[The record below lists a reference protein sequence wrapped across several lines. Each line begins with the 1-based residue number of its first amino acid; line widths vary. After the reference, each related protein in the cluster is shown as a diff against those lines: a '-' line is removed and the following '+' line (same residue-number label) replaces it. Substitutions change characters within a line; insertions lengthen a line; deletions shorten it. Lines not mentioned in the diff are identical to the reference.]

1 MPRGFAV
8 TATPV
13 RRCASAGYSDCTL
26 ISSRRNWCLLSVDGV
41 CNECRDGTCAVCVPG
56 CAGEKPFKCELCDY
70 CSYKKSCVK
79 KHSMT
84 HSEDKP
90 YQCQYCDHK
99 ARFKPDLEKHERTH
113 TGERPFECE
122 FCEYRAA
129 VKSSVTQHIIRA
141 HKDMVP

>member
-1 MPRGFAV
+1 MG
-8 TATPV
+8 
-13 RRCASAGYSDCTL
+13 
-26 ISSRRNWCLLSVDGV
+26 GV
-41 CNECRDGTCAVCVPG
+41 CARSHFSAVDRSCRLRVLAVSR
-56 CAGEKPFKCELCDY
+56 AGEKPFKCDHCEY
-70 CSYKKSCVK
+70 RSYKKSCVK

-99 ARFKPDLEKHERTH
+99 ARFKADLEKHERTH

-129 VKSSVTQHIIRA
+129 VKSSVTQHMVRC